1 MEKNEEDLGV
11 KLGSD
16 DMVFWR
22 NIVDA
27 YTRDLEMHEKT
38 LRLIRFVLENAQKE
52 YTKAEEEFNR
62 KV

>member
-27 YTRDLEMHEKT
+27 YKRDLDTHEKT
-38 LRLIRFVLENAQKE
+38 VRLIRFVIENAEKE
-52 YTKAEEEFNR
+52 YTKAEEEFNS